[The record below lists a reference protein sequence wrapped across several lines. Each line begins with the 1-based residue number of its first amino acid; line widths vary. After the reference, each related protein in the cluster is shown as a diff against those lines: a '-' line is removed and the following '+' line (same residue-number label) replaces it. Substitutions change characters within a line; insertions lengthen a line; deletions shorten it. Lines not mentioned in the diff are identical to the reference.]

1 MQLKAKGKTKEIYT
15 SNVIIIKYT
24 DTITAMN
31 GLRKDEILGKGYITA
46 FISAVLFEKLN
57 VEGFNT
63 HFESSRNSEHICKWA
78 DPLKVEVV
86 VRNYTAGSICKRL
99 DIPEGT
105 KLRKPCV
112 EFYLKD
118 DSLNDPLLTESEID
132 VLDMLP
138 NDITTDLIKH
148 TALEINQILYDTFDI
163 YGISMYDV
171 KLEFGIDENGQLILI
186 DELSPDNMRLRRI
199 NDDGT
204 VSIYDKDLY
213 RQGHSLEE
221 VLNAYK
227 TILDTLWH

>member
-31 GLRKDEILGKGYITA
+31 GLRKDEIPGKGYVTA
-46 FISAVLFEKLN
+46 YISALLFEQLN
-57 VEGFNT
+57 NLGINT
-63 HFESSRNSEHICKWA
+63 HYRSSRTNEHTCKWA
-78 DPLKVEVV
+78 VPLRVEVV

-99 DIPEGT
+99 NIPEGT
-105 KLRKPCV
+105 KLNKPCI

-132 VLDMLP
+132 VLNMLP
-138 NDITTDLIKH
+138 EGVTTDLIKH
-148 TALEINQILYDTFDI
+148 TALEINQILYDIFDI

-171 KLEFGIDENGQLILI
+171 KLEFGMDEDGQLILI

-199 NDDGT
+199 NDNGSVT
-204 VSIYDKDLY
+204 IYDKDLY

-221 VLNAYK
+221 VLNAY
-227 TILDTLWH
+227 TEILHTLW